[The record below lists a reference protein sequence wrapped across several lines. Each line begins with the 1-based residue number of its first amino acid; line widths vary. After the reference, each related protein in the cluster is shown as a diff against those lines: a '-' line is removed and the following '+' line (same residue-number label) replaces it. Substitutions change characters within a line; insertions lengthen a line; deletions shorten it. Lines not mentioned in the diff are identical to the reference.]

1 MKKPIVKG
9 SIKRRLSALLTI
21 VAAIIAIF
29 LYFLIQSV
37 SRQIAQSSQDNILL
51 ASATS
56 IIDSSRFNKGELSI
70 DLPYSS
76 LSMLDTVTDE
86 RVFYSIKLDNKFL
99 SGYKFLPKAD
109 AFETN
114 NIAYLS
120 GNFLEQNVRV
130 VTVKRLFSISGQPVA
145 LEVSVAQTLNGLTKT
160 LANTS
165 RASLVVGVTFFLI
178 AAVLSFMLARSAV
191 NPLARLTRSIS
202 KRGPK
207 DLRPLA
213 TSVPTEMVPLVSSLN
228 SLMLRLEKSLTRS
241 EDFITEAAH
250 RVRTPLTVVRAQAE
264 MILRHLDKPKNRKH
278 IKEIIRA
285 IDESSRA
292 AGQLLDHAMVT
303 LRADNL
309 VLEKVN
315 MNQLISDTVERLQP
329 VADLRDISLQY
340 QFFCQANVVGD
351 TILLQ
356 NALYNII
363 DNAIKYSPI
372 DSTVHTTMLSFKKT
386 YIEIKVNDTGS
397 GFTLDEPSRLIERFK
412 RGENVEGIIGSGLG
426 LTIVHEVIQAHKGKL
441 EIKNLVG
448 GGACVS
454 FFLPS
459 H

>member
-1 MKKPIVKG
+1 MTKPIIKG
-9 SIKRRLSALLTI
+9 SIRRRLSALLTI
-21 VAAIIAIF
+21 VAGIIAIF
-29 LYFLIQSV
+29 LFFLIQSV
-37 SRQIAQSSQDNILL
+37 ARQIAQSSQDNILL
-51 ASATS
+51 ASAIS
-56 IIDSSRFNKGELSI
+56 IIDSSRFNKGEFSI

-86 RVFYSIKLDNKFL
+86 RVFYSIKLDDQFL
-99 SGYKFLPKAD
+99 SGYKLLPQAD
-109 AFETN
+109 VFKSN

-120 GNFLEQNVRV
+120 SHFLDQHIRI
-130 VTVKRLFSISGQPVA
+130 VTVKRLFSINNQPVT

-160 LANTS
+160 LAST
-165 RASLVVGVTFFLI
+165 RRVSLIVGVTFFLI
-178 AAVLSFMLARSAV
+178 AAILSFMLARSAV
-191 NPLARLTRSIS
+191 NPLARLTKSIS

-207 DLRPLA
+207 DLRPVA
-213 TSVPTEMVPLVSSLN
+213 APVPAEMVPLVSSLN
-228 SLMLRLEKSLTRS
+228 TLMHRLEKSLTRS

-250 RVRTPLTVVRAQAE
+250 RVRTPLTVVRTQAE
-264 MILRHLDKPKNRKH
+264 ITLRQIDKPRNRKNL
-278 IKEIIRA
+278 KEIIRA

-303 LRADNL
+303 FRADNL
-309 VLEKVN
+309 ALEKVN
-315 MNQLISDTVERLQP
+315 ICQLINDTVDRLSP
-329 VADLRDISLQY
+329 LADLRDISLEVELLH
-340 QFFCQANVVGD
+340 QASVLGD
-351 TILLQ
+351 PILLQ

-372 DSTVHTTMLSFKKT
+372 DSKVVTTVSSIDKN
-386 YIEIKVNDTGS
+386 IQISVNDTGPGFNS
-397 GFTLDEPSRLIERFK
+397 GEPSKLIERFQ

-426 LTIVHEVIQAHKGKL
+426 LTIVHEVVEAHKGHL

>member
-1 MKKPIVKG
+1 MKKPIIKG
-9 SIKRRLSALLTI
+9 SIRRRLSGLLTL
-21 VAAIIAIF
+21 VAAIIAVF

-37 SRQIAQSSQDNILL
+37 ARQIAQSSQDNILV
-51 ASATS
+51 ASAIS
-56 IIDSSRFNKGELSI
+56 IIDSSRFTKGELSI

-86 RVFYSIKLDNKFL
+86 RVFYSIKLDDKFL
-99 SGYKFLPKAD
+99 SGYKLLPQAD
-109 AFETN
+109 VFKSN
-114 NIAYLS
+114 NVAYLS
-120 GNFLEQNVRV
+120 SQFLDQDVRV
-130 VTVKRLFSISGQPVA
+130 VTVKRLFSINNHPVS
-145 LEVSVAQTLNGLTKT
+145 LEVSVAQTLNGLKQT
-160 LANTS
+160 LAGTS
-165 RASLVVGVTFFLI
+165 RVSVIVGVTFFMI
-178 AAVLSFMLARSAV
+178 TSILSFVLASSAV
-191 NPLARLTRSIS
+191 NPLARLTKSIS

-207 DLRPLA
+207 DLRPVA
-213 TSVPTEMVPLVSSLN
+213 ASVPAEMVPLVSSLN
-228 SLMLRLEKSLTRS
+228 SLMHRLEKSLTRS

-264 MILRHLDKPKNRKH
+264 ITLRQIDKPRNRKNL
-278 IKEIIRA
+278 KEIIRA

-303 LRADNL
+303 FRADNL
-309 VLEKVN
+309 ALEKVN
-315 MNQLISDTVERLQP
+315 VCQLINDTVDRLRP
-329 VADLRDISLQY
+329 LADLRDISLEVEL
-340 QFFCQANVVGD
+340 FHPASVLGD

-372 DSTVHTTMLSFKKT
+372 DSKVVTTVSSIDKN
-386 YIEIKVNDTGS
+386 IQISVNDTGPGFNS
-397 GFTLDEPSRLIERFK
+397 GEPSKLIERFQ

-426 LTIVHEVIQAHKGKL
+426 LTIVHEVVEAHKGHL

-454 FFLPS
+454 FLLPS

>member
-1 MKKPIVKG
+1 MKKPIIKG
-9 SIKRRLSALLTI
+9 SIRRRLSGLLTL
-21 VAAIIAIF
+21 VAAIIAVF

-37 SRQIAQSSQDNILL
+37 ARQIAQSSQDNILV
-51 ASATS
+51 ASAIS
-56 IIDSSRFNKGELSI
+56 IIDSSRFTKGELSI

-86 RVFYSIKLDNKFL
+86 RVFYSIKLDDKFL
-99 SGYKFLPKAD
+99 SGYKLLPQAD
-109 AFETN
+109 VFKSN
-114 NIAYLS
+114 NVAYLS
-120 GNFLEQNVRV
+120 SQFLDQDVRV
-130 VTVKRLFSISGQPVA
+130 VTVKRLFSINNHPVS
-145 LEVSVAQTLNGLTKT
+145 LEVSVAQTLNGLKQT
-160 LANTS
+160 LAGTS
-165 RASLVVGVTFFLI
+165 RVSVIVGVTFFMI
-178 AAVLSFMLARSAV
+178 TSILSFVLASSAV
-191 NPLARLTRSIS
+191 NPLARLTKSIS

-207 DLRPLA
+207 DLRPVA
-213 TSVPTEMVPLVSSLN
+213 ASVPAEMVPLVSSLN
-228 SLMLRLEKSLTRS
+228 SLMHRLEKSLTRS

-264 MILRHLDKPKNRKH
+264 ITLRQIDKPRNRKNL
-278 IKEIIRA
+278 KEIIRA

-303 LRADNL
+303 FRADNL
-309 VLEKVN
+309 ALEKVN
-315 MNQLISDTVERLQP
+315 VCQLINDTVDRLRP
-329 VADLRDISLQY
+329 LADLRDISLEVELVHR
-340 QFFCQANVVGD
+340 AIVLGD

-372 DSTVHTTMLSFKKT
+372 DSKVVTTVSSIDKN
-386 YIEIKVNDTGS
+386 IQISVNDTGPGFNS
-397 GFTLDEPSRLIERFK
+397 GEPSKLVERFQ

-426 LTIVHEVIQAHKGKL
+426 LTIVHEVVEAHKGHL

-448 GGACVS
+448 EGACVS

>member
-1 MKKPIVKG
+1 MKKPIIKG
-9 SIKRRLSALLTI
+9 SIRRRLSGLLTL
-21 VAAIIAIF
+21 VAAIIAVF

-37 SRQIAQSSQDNILL
+37 ARQIAQSSQDNILV
-51 ASATS
+51 ASAIS
-56 IIDSSRFNKGELSI
+56 IIDSGSFTKGELSI

-86 RVFYSIKLDNKFL
+86 RVFYSIKLDDKFL
-99 SGYKFLPKAD
+99 SGYKLLPQAD
-109 AFETN
+109 VFKSN
-114 NIAYLS
+114 NVAYLS
-120 GNFLEQNVRV
+120 SQFLDQDVRV
-130 VTVKRLFSISGQPVA
+130 VTVKRLFSINNHPVS
-145 LEVSVAQTLNGLTKT
+145 LEVSVAQTLNGLKQT
-160 LANTS
+160 LAGTS
-165 RASLVVGVTFFLI
+165 RVSVIVGVTFFMI
-178 AAVLSFMLARSAV
+178 TSILSFVLASSAV
-191 NPLARLTRSIS
+191 KPLARLTKSIS

-213 TSVPTEMVPLVSSLN
+213 ASVPAEMVPLVSSLN
-228 SLMLRLEKSLTRS
+228 SLMHRLEKSLTRS

-264 MILRHLDKPKNRKH
+264 ITLRQIDKPRNRKNL
-278 IKEIIRA
+278 KEIIRA

-303 LRADNL
+303 FRADNL
-309 VLEKVN
+309 ALEKVN
-315 MNQLISDTVERLQP
+315 VCQLINDTVDRLRP
-329 VADLRDISLQY
+329 LADLRDISLEVEL
-340 QFFCQANVVGD
+340 FHPASVLGD

-372 DSTVHTTMLSFKKT
+372 DSKVVTTVSSIDKN
-386 YIEIKVNDTGS
+386 IQISVNDTGPGFNS
-397 GFTLDEPSRLIERFK
+397 GEPSKLIERFQ

-426 LTIVHEVIQAHKGKL
+426 LTIVHEVVEAHKGHL

>member
-1 MKKPIVKG
+1 M
-9 SIKRRLSALLTI
+9 LL
-21 VAAIIAIF
+21 
-29 LYFLIQSV
+29 
-37 SRQIAQSSQDNILL
+37 
-51 ASATS
+51 
-56 IIDSSRFNKGELSI
+56 
-70 DLPYSS
+70 
-76 LSMLDTVTDE
+76 

-178 AAVLSFMLARSAV
+178 AAVLAFMLARSAV

-264 MILRHLDKPKNRKH
+264 MP
-278 IKEIIRA
+278 A
-285 IDESSRA
+285 
-292 AGQLLDHAMVT
+292 
-303 LRADNL
+303 
-309 VLEKVN
+309 
-315 MNQLISDTVERLQP
+315 
-329 VADLRDISLQY
+329 SL
-340 QFFCQANVVGD
+340 C
-351 TILLQ
+351 T
-356 NALYNII
+356 LYNNYIQG
-363 DNAIKYSPI
+363 DCFKL
-372 DSTVHTTMLSFKKT
+372 MLHGAGGRS
-386 YIEIKVNDTGS
+386 
-397 GFTLDEPSRLIERFK
+397 
-412 RGENVEGIIGSGLG
+412 IGR
-426 LTIVHEVIQAHKGKL
+426 A
-441 EIKNLVG
+441 
-448 GGACVS
+448 
-454 FFLPS
+454 P
-459 H
+459 

>member
-1 MKKPIVKG
+1 MKKPIIKG
-9 SIKRRLSALLTI
+9 SIRRRLSGLLTL
-21 VAAIIAIF
+21 VAAIIAVF

-37 SRQIAQSSQDNILL
+37 ARQIAQSSQDNILV
-51 ASATS
+51 ASAIS
-56 IIDSSRFNKGELSI
+56 IIDSSRFTKGELSI

-86 RVFYSIKLDNKFL
+86 RVFYSIKLDDKFL
-99 SGYKFLPKAD
+99 SGYKLLPQAD
-109 AFETN
+109 VFKSN
-114 NIAYLS
+114 NVAYLS
-120 GNFLEQNVRV
+120 SQFLDQDVRV
-130 VTVKRLFSISGQPVA
+130 VTVKRLFSINNHPVS
-145 LEVSVAQTLNGLTKT
+145 LEVSVAQTLNGLKQT
-160 LANTS
+160 LAGTS
-165 RASLVVGVTFFLI
+165 RVSVIVGVTFFMI
-178 AAVLSFMLARSAV
+178 TSILSFVLASSAV
-191 NPLARLTRSIS
+191 NPLARLTKSIS

-207 DLRPLA
+207 DLRPVA
-213 TSVPTEMVPLVSSLN
+213 ASVPAEMVPLVSSLN
-228 SLMLRLEKSLTRS
+228 SLMHRLEKSLTRS

-264 MILRHLDKPKNRKH
+264 ITLRQIDKPRNRKNL
-278 IKEIIRA
+278 KEIIRA

-303 LRADNL
+303 FRADNL
-309 VLEKVN
+309 ALEKVN
-315 MNQLISDTVERLQP
+315 VCQLINDTVDRLRP
-329 VADLRDISLQY
+329 RADLRDISLEVELVHP
-340 QFFCQANVVGD
+340 ASVLGD

-372 DSTVHTTMLSFKKT
+372 DSKVVTTVSSIDKN
-386 YIEIKVNDTGS
+386 IQISVNDTGPGFNS
-397 GFTLDEPSRLIERFK
+397 GEPSKLIERFQ

-426 LTIVHEVIQAHKGKL
+426 LTIVHEVVEAHKGHL

>member
-1 MKKPIVKG
+1 MKKPIIKG
-9 SIKRRLSALLTI
+9 SIRRRLSGLLTL
-21 VAAIIAIF
+21 VAAIIAVF

-37 SRQIAQSSQDNILL
+37 ARQIAQSSQDNILV
-51 ASATS
+51 ASAIS
-56 IIDSSRFNKGELSI
+56 IIDSSRFTKGELSI

-86 RVFYSIKLDNKFL
+86 RVFYSIKLDDKFL
-99 SGYKFLPKAD
+99 SGYKLLPQAD
-109 AFETN
+109 VFKSN
-114 NIAYLS
+114 NVAYLS
-120 GNFLEQNVRV
+120 SQFLDQDVRV
-130 VTVKRLFSISGQPVA
+130 VTVKRLFSINNHPVS
-145 LEVSVAQTLNGLTKT
+145 LEVSVAQTLNGLKQT
-160 LANTS
+160 LAGTS
-165 RASLVVGVTFFLI
+165 RVSVIVGVTFFMI
-178 AAVLSFMLARSAV
+178 TSILSFVLASSAV
-191 NPLARLTRSIS
+191 NPLARLTKSIS

-207 DLRPLA
+207 DLRPVA
-213 TSVPTEMVPLVSSLN
+213 ASVPAEMVPLVSSLN
-228 SLMLRLEKSLTRS
+228 SLMHRLEKSLTRS

-264 MILRHLDKPKNRKH
+264 ITLRQIDKPRNRKNL
-278 IKEIIRA
+278 KEIIRA

-303 LRADNL
+303 FRADNL
-309 VLEKVN
+309 ALEKVN
-315 MNQLISDTVERLQP
+315 VCQLINDTVDRLRP
-329 VADLRDISLQY
+329 LADLRDISLEVEL
-340 QFFCQANVVGD
+340 FHPASVLGD

-372 DSTVHTTMLSFKKT
+372 DSRVVTTVSSIDKN
-386 YIEIKVNDTGS
+386 IQISVNDTGPGFNS
-397 GFTLDEPSRLIERFK
+397 GEPSKLIERFQ

-426 LTIVHEVIQAHKGKL
+426 LTIVHEVVEAHKGHL

>member
-1 MKKPIVKG
+1 MKKPIIKG
-9 SIKRRLSALLTI
+9 SIRRRLSGLLTL
-21 VAAIIAIF
+21 VAAIIAVF

-37 SRQIAQSSQDNILL
+37 ARQIAQSSQDNILV
-51 ASATS
+51 ASAIS
-56 IIDSSRFNKGELSI
+56 IIDSSRFTKGELSI

-86 RVFYSIKLDNKFL
+86 RVFYSIKLDDKFL
-99 SGYKFLPKAD
+99 SGYELLPQAD
-109 AFETN
+109 VFKSN
-114 NIAYLS
+114 NVAYLS
-120 GNFLEQNVRV
+120 SQFLDQDVRV
-130 VTVKRLFSISGQPVA
+130 LTVKRLFSINNHPVS
-145 LEVSVAQTLNGLTKT
+145 LEVSVAQTLNGLKQT
-160 LANTS
+160 LAGTS
-165 RASLVVGVTFFLI
+165 RVSVIVGVTFFMI
-178 AAVLSFMLARSAV
+178 TSILSFVLASSAV
-191 NPLARLTRSIS
+191 NPLARLTKSIS

-207 DLRPLA
+207 DLRPVA
-213 TSVPTEMVPLVSSLN
+213 ASVPAEMVPLVSSLN
-228 SLMLRLEKSLTRS
+228 SLMHRLEKSLTRS

-264 MILRHLDKPKNRKH
+264 ITLRQIDKPRNRKNL
-278 IKEIIRA
+278 KEIIRA

-303 LRADNL
+303 FRADNL
-309 VLEKVN
+309 ALEKVN
-315 MNQLISDTVERLQP
+315 VCQLINDTVDRLRP
-329 VADLRDISLQY
+329 LADLRDISLEVEL
-340 QFFCQANVVGD
+340 FHPASVLGD

-372 DSTVHTTMLSFKKT
+372 DSKVVTTVSSIDKN
-386 YIEIKVNDTGS
+386 IQISVNDTGPGFNS
-397 GFTLDEPSRLIERFK
+397 GEPSKLIERFQ

-426 LTIVHEVIQAHKGKL
+426 LTIVHEVVEAHKGHL